1 MPSTDEIAYT
11 EINEAKANFDNIYT
25 QPDPRDYFLVL
36 GDLDY
41 QITGQARP
49 VFRKLI
55 DELRQRRQ
63 SKRLKM
69 LDLGCS
75 YGINAALLKF
85 NVTLED
91 LSERWRGADYGKMS
105 LEERLRSDRSYF
117 ADRIADPLLQ
127 NAGHDAASDAID
139 YALKVGLLDA
149 GFSQN
154 LEIEDPDEDFTREIG
169 DTDLVITTGA
179 VGYVSD
185 KTFNRLADRFAAKK
199 PWVCCFVIRMFAFE
213 PIRECLASHG
223 YVTEKL
229 EGRVFR
235 QRRFKDE
242 AERENVANRIREWGL
257 DPSPEMEDGF
267 YHAECYL
274 SRPKDDLDQPVGEL
288 LGGI

>member
-1 MPSTDEIAYT
+1 VPSTDEIAYT
-11 EINEAKANFDNIYT
+11 EINEAKAKFDDIYT
-25 QPDPRDYFLVL
+25 RPDPRDYFLVL

-55 DELRQRRQ
+55 DELRQRR
-63 SKRLKM
+63 KAERLKL

-75 YGINAALLKF
+75 YGINSALLKF
-85 NVTLED
+85 NVTLQD
-91 LSERWRGADYGKMS
+91 LYERWRGPDYGNLS
-105 LEERLRSDRSYF
+105 SEERLRDDAAYF
-117 ADRIADPLLQ
+117 ADRVADPLLQ
-127 NAGHDAASDAID
+127 NVGHDAASEAID
-139 YALKVGLLDA
+139 YALKTGLLDA

-154 LEIEDPDEDFTREIG
+154 LEIEDPDENFTREVG
-169 DTDLVITTGA
+169 ETDLVITTGA

-185 KTFNRLADRFAAKK
+185 KTFNRLADRFATRK

-213 PIRECLASHG
+213 PIRQCLDSHG

-242 AERENVANRIREWGL
+242 GERENVAKRIREWGL

-274 SRPKDDLDQPVGEL
+274 SRPKDDIDAPVAKL
-288 LGGI
+288 LGDV